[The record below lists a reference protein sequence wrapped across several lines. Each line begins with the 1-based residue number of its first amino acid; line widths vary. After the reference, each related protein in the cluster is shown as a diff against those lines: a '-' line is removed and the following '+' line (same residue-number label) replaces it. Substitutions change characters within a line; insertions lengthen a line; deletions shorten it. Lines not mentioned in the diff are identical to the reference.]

1 VDTAPWCRTGIG
13 TIIDAMK
20 IVIALVR
27 LVVGRVIKL
36 FRPVRRRLGW
46 AALLPVVAALYLAIW
61 GVHAG
66 TIVFIVL
73 ALAAALAIPV
83 VAADLLPLALIYL
96 GLHELVYALVHG
108 SSRTSFLPAG
118 VAFRPFA
125 FVLGTPRIVITS
137 TASPQ
142 SSVSIIAPAPGWHA
156 LPPALYYA
164 KGFSTAYTTTTG
176 PSGQWTVLAGFEVA
190 AGLALLLFG
199 GWLVP
204 RTIGMHTRIMRR
216 NGELSRRVRTLT
228 ATRVDAID
236 TAAAELRRVERDLHD
251 GAQAR
256 LVAVGMSLRAMERL
270 IRSDPDAAMSLV
282 AEAREN
288 SARALADLR
297 GLVRGINPP
306 VLVERGLGD
315 AIEALALDTPIPAT
329 LDIDLDGRAPAPVE
343 SAVYF
348 AVAEILANAVKH
360 ADAHEVHIRAIHTT
374 AEEGQGMLRVEVTDD
389 GSGGADPANGTGL
402 TGIERRLATFDGILA
417 VSSPPGGPTIVV
429 IEVPCA
435 LSSPKISSCL
445 ERACPACSS
454 STASRSPRRSTT
466 VPTCWKP

>member
-1 VDTAPWCRTGIG
+1 M
-13 TIIDAMK
+13 IDAMR
-20 IVIALVR
+20 IVIALLR
-27 LVVGRVIKL
+27 LVVGRFIKL
-36 FRPVRRRLGW
+36 LRPVRRRLGW
-46 AALLPVVAALYLAIW
+46 AALLPLVAALYLTIW

-66 TIVFIVL
+66 TIVLIVIT
-73 ALAAALAIPV
+73 LAAALAIPV
-83 VAADLLPLALIYL
+83 VAADLLPLALVYL
-96 GLHELVYALVHG
+96 GLHWLVYALVHG
-108 SSRTSFLPAG
+108 SSRTSFLPDAMVFRPVEWVLGDQQVVFSTPTFAQQNAG
-118 VAFRPFA
+118 V
-125 FVLGTPRIVITS
+125 LHL
-137 TASPQ
+137 SPATG
-142 SSVSIIAPAPGWHA
+142 SVTVWDAIAPAF
-156 LPPALYYA
+156 YQA
-164 KGFSTAYTTTTG
+164 KGLSAAYTTTG
-176 PSGQWTVLAGFEVA
+176 QSGQWTVLAGFEVA
-190 AGLALLLFG
+190 AGVALLLFG

-216 NGELSRRVRTLT
+216 NGELSRRVTTLT

-270 IRSDPDAAMSLV
+270 IRSDPEAAISLV
-282 AEAREN
+282 VEAREN

-315 AIEALALDTPIPAT
+315 AIEALALDTPIPVT
-329 LDIDLDGRAPAPVE
+329 LDLGLDGRAPAPVE

-348 AVAEILANAVKH
+348 AVAEVLANAVKH
-360 ADAHEVHIRAIHTT
+360 ADAHQVHIRAVHT
-374 AEEGQGMLRVEVTDD
+374 AGQGQGMLRVEVTDD

-402 TGIERRLATFDGILA
+402 TGIERRLSTFDGILA

-435 LSSPKISSCL
+435 LSSPKIYSC
-445 ERACPACSS
+445 
-454 STASRSPRRSTT
+454 
-466 VPTCWKP
+466 

>member
-1 VDTAPWCRTGIG
+1 MR
-13 TIIDAMK
+13 
-20 IVIALVR
+20 IVISLWQ
-27 LVVGRVIKL
+27 LVVGRIIRL
-36 FRPVRRRLGW
+36 LRPVRRRLGW
-46 AALLPVVAALYLAIW
+46 AGLLPLVAALYLTIW

-66 TIVFIVL
+66 TIVFVL
-73 ALAAALAIPV
+73 VALAIALAIPV

-96 GLHELVYALVHG
+96 GLHWLVYALVRG
-108 SSRTSFLPAG
+108 STRTAFLQAG
-118 VAFRPFA
+118 VVSRPFA
-125 FVLGTPRIVITS
+125 WVLGPQQIAISSPAFAKGNATTIHQVPVPVWKALAPAFYEVKGFGAAAYTS
-137 TASPQ
+137 T
-142 SSVSIIAPAPGWHA
+142 
-156 LPPALYYA
+156 
-164 KGFSTAYTTTTG
+164 TG
-176 PSGQWTVLAGFEVA
+176 QSGQWTVLAGFEVA
-190 AGLALLLFG
+190 AGVALLLFG

-270 IRSDPDAAMSLV
+270 VRSDPDAAMSLV

-348 AVAEILANAVKH
+348 AVAEVLANAVKH
-360 ADAHEVHIRAIHTT
+360 ADAHEVHIRAVHTM

-389 GSGGADPANGTGL
+389 GSGGADAANGTGL
-402 TGIERRLATFDGILA
+402 TGIERRLGTFDGILA

-466 VPTCWKP
+466 VPICWKP

>member
-1 VDTAPWCRTGIG
+1 M
-13 TIIDAMK
+13 IDVMK
-20 IVIALVR
+20 IVIALWQ

-36 FRPVRRRLGW
+36 LRPVRHRLGW
-46 AALLPVVAALYLAIW
+46 AALLPLVAALYLTIW

-66 TIVFIVL
+66 TIVVIVF
-73 ALAAALAIPV
+73 ALAAALTIPV
-83 VAADLLPLALIYL
+83 IAADLLPLALIYL
-96 GLHELVYALVHG
+96 GLHWLVYALVHG
-108 SSRTSFLPAG
+108 SSRTSFLPVG
-118 VAFRPFA
+118 GAFRQVA
-125 FVLGTPRIVITS
+125 WVLG
-137 TASPQ
+137 SPQ
-142 SSVSIIAPAPGWHA
+142 VVISSPTFDQKGALTVRPAPGTITIWNTVA
-156 LPPALYYA
+156 PAFDQVKA
-164 KGFSTAYTTTTG
+164 FGGAAYTTTTG
-176 PSGQWTVLAGFEVA
+176 QSGQWTVLAGFEVA
-190 AGLALLLFG
+190 AGVALLLFG

-348 AVAEILANAVKH
+348 AVAEVLANAVKH
-360 ADAHEVHIRAIHTT
+360 ADAHEVHIRAVHTM

-402 TGIERRLATFDGILA
+402 TGIERRLGTFDGILA

-435 LSSPKISSCL
+435 LSSPKISSC
-445 ERACPACSS
+445 
-454 STASRSPRRSTT
+454 
-466 VPTCWKP
+466 

>member
-1 VDTAPWCRTGIG
+1 M
-13 TIIDAMK
+13 IDGMR
-20 IVIALVR
+20 IVIALLR
-27 LVVGRVIKL
+27 LVVGRLIKL

-46 AALLPVVAALYLAIW
+46 AALLPVVAALYLTIW
-61 GVHAG
+61 GVHTG
-66 TIVFIVL
+66 TIVFVVV
-73 ALAAALAIPV
+73 ALATTLAIPV

-96 GLHELVYALVHG
+96 GLHSLVYALVQG
-108 SSRTSFLPAG
+108 PSRISFLPVG
-118 VAFRPFA
+118 VAFRSIEWVIGDRQAVIGSPAFAQIGSPAFAQNSAPVVHPFP
-125 FVLGTPRIVITS
+125 V
-137 TASPQ
+137 
-142 SSVSIIAPAPGWHA
+142 WNA
-156 LPPALYYA
+156 LPPAFYQV
-164 KGFSTAYTTTTG
+164 KGLGTTAFTTTAG
-176 PSGQWTVLAGFEVA
+176 QSGQWTVLAGLEVA
-190 AGLALLLFG
+190 AGVALLLFG

-204 RTIGMHTRIMRR
+204 RTIGVHTRIMRR

-256 LVAVGMSLRAMERL
+256 LLAVGMSLRAMERL
-270 IRSDPDAAMSLV
+270 IRSDPEAAISLV

-348 AVAEILANAVKH
+348 AVAEVLANAVKH
-360 ADAHEVHIRAIHTT
+360 ADAHEVHIRAVHTT
-374 AEEGQGMLRVEVTDD
+374 AEDGQGMLRVEVSDD
-389 GSGGADPANGTGL
+389 GSGGAEPANGTGL
-402 TGIERRLATFDGILA
+402 TGVERRLGTFDGILA

-435 LSSPKISSCL
+435 LSSPKISSC
-445 ERACPACSS
+445 
-454 STASRSPRRSTT
+454 
-466 VPTCWKP
+466 

>member
-1 VDTAPWCRTGIG
+1 MPRGRITMDG
-13 TIIDAMK
+13 ME
-20 IVIALVR
+20 R
-27 LVVGRVIKL
+27 LLTTSLQRFGA
-36 FRPVRRRLGW
+36 LGW
-46 AALLPVVAALYLAIW
+46 AALLPVVMLVCMVYW
-61 GVHAG
+61 GIRPWTFGV
-66 TIVFIVL
+66 VL
-73 ALAAALAIPV
+73 AAGAIALLAPA
-83 VAADLLPLALIYL
+83 VAADLLPVALI
-96 GLHELVYALVHG
+96 GLACVAFGLIGRDSVLPQGSGTTDGYPLHALVFG
-108 SSRTSFLPAG
+108 DGLPHVVDLSMGIVMLAFG
-118 VAFRPFA
+118 V
-125 FVLGTPRIVITS
+125 
-137 TASPQ
+137 
-142 SSVSIIAPAPGWHA
+142 
-156 LPPALYYA
+156 
-164 KGFSTAYTTTTG
+164 
-176 PSGQWTVLAGFEVA
+176 
-190 AGLALLLFG
+190 
-199 GWLVP
+199 WLVP
-204 RTIGMHTRIMRR
+204 RTIGAHSALTKR
-216 NGELSRRVRTLT
+216 NSELVSRVRTLT

-297 GLVRGINPP
+297 GLVRGVNPP

-348 AVAEILANAVKH
+348 AVAEVLANAVKH
-360 ADAHEVHIRAIHTT
+360 ADAHEVHIRAVHTM
-374 AEEGQGMLRVEVTDD
+374 AGEGQGMLRVEVTDD

-402 TGIERRLATFDGILA
+402 TGIERRLGTFDGILA

-435 LSSPKISSCL
+435 LSSPKLSSCL

-454 STASRSPRRSTT
+454 ST
-466 VPTCWKP
+466 

>member
-1 VDTAPWCRTGIG
+1 M
-13 TIIDAMK
+13 IDAMR

-27 LVVGRVIKL
+27 LVVGRLIKL

-46 AALLPVVAALYLAIW
+46 AGLLPVVAALYLTIW

-66 TIVFIVL
+66 TIAVIVIVL
-73 ALAAALAIPV
+73 AAAFAIPV
-83 VAADLLPLALIYL
+83 IAADLLPLAVAYL
-96 GLHELVYALVHG
+96 GLHWLVYALVHG
-108 SSRTSFLPAG
+108 SSRTSFLQAG
-118 VAFRPFA
+118 VAFRPIEW
-125 FVLGTPRIVITS
+125 VLGSSRLVINSPTGAPPGVAVIHTVPV
-137 TASPQ
+137 TAT
-142 SSVSIIAPAPGWHA
+142 VAPA
-156 LPPALYYA
+156 LIYA
-164 KGFSTAYTTTTG
+164 KGLAASTYTATTP
-176 PSGQWTVLAGFEVA
+176 PSGQWTALAGLEVA
-190 AGLALLLFG
+190 AGVVLLLFG

-204 RTIGMHTRIMRR
+204 RTIGVHTRIMRR
-216 NGELSRRVRTLT
+216 NRELSGRVRTLT

-270 IRSDPDAAMSLV
+270 IRSDPEAAISLV
-282 AEAREN
+282 VEAREN

-315 AIEALALDTPIPAT
+315 AIEALALDTPIPAA

-348 AVAEILANAVKH
+348 AVAEVLANAVKH
-360 ADAHEVHIRAIHTT
+360 ADAHEVHIRAIHT
-374 AEEGQGMLRVEVTDD
+374 AEEGPGMLRVEVTDD

-402 TGIERRLATFDGILA
+402 TGIERRLGTFDGILA

-435 LSSPKISSCL
+435 LSSPKISSC
-445 ERACPACSS
+445 
-454 STASRSPRRSTT
+454 
-466 VPTCWKP
+466 

>member
-1 VDTAPWCRTGIG
+1 MR
-13 TIIDAMK
+13 
-20 IVIALVR
+20 IVIALWQ
-27 LVVGRVIKL
+27 LVVGRIIKL
-36 FRPVRRRLGW
+36 LRPVRRRLGW
-46 AALLPVVAALYLAIW
+46 AGLLPLVAALYLTIW

-66 TIVFIVL
+66 TIVFIVI
-73 ALAAALAIPV
+73 ALAAALAIPL

-96 GLHELVYALVHG
+96 GLHWLVYALVRG
-108 SSRTSFLPAG
+108 SSRTSFLQTRAVSGP
-118 VAFRPFA
+118 VAW
-125 FVLGTPRIVITS
+125 VLGTPQIVIS
-137 TASPQ
+137 SPAFAKSNGTIHQ
-142 SSVSIIAPAPGWHA
+142 VPGPVTVWKALAPAF
-156 LPPALYYA
+156 YEV
-164 KGFSTAYTTTTG
+164 KGFGAATYASTTG
-176 PSGQWTVLAGFEVA
+176 QSGQWTVLAGFEVA
-190 AGLALLLFG
+190 AGVALLLFG
-199 GWLVP
+199 CWLVP
-204 RTIGMHTRIMRR
+204 RTIGVHARIMRR

-348 AVAEILANAVKH
+348 AVAEVLANAVKH
-360 ADAHEVHIRAIHTT
+360 ADAHEVHIRAVHTM

-402 TGIERRLATFDGILA
+402 TGIERRLGTFDGILA

-466 VPTCWKP
+466 VPIY

>member
-1 VDTAPWCRTGIG
+1 MR
-13 TIIDAMK
+13 

-27 LVVGRVIKL
+27 LIVGRFIKL

-46 AALLPVVAALYLAIW
+46 AALLPLVAALYLTIW

-66 TIVFIVL
+66 TIAVIAI

-83 VAADLLPLALIYL
+83 LAADLLPLALVYL
-96 GLHELVYALVHG
+96 GLHWLVYALVHG
-108 SSRTSFLPAG
+108 SSTWVVFRPAEWVINVPRITVTLPAARQIG
-118 VAFRPFA
+118 APVSRPFP
-125 FVLGTPRIVITS
+125 VSVGTLTPVS
-137 TASPQ
+137 YYGKALSAASA
-142 SSVSIIAPAPGWHA
+142 V
-156 LPPALYYA
+156 
-164 KGFSTAYTTTTG
+164 TTTTTG
-176 PSGQWTVLAGFEVA
+176 QSGHWTVLAGFEVA
-190 AGLALLLFG
+190 AGVALLLFG
-199 GWLVP
+199 GWLIP
-204 RTIGMHTRIMRR
+204 RTIGVHTRIMRR

-256 LVAVGMSLRAMERL
+256 MVAVGMSLRAMERL
-270 IRSDPDAAMSLV
+270 IKSDPEAAISLV
-282 AEAREN
+282 IEAREN

-297 GLVRGINPP
+297 GLVRGISPP

-315 AIEALALDTPIPAT
+315 AIEALALDTPIPVA
-329 LDIDLDGRAPAPVE
+329 LDIDLDGRPPAPVE

-348 AVAEILANAVKH
+348 AVAEVLANAVKH
-360 ADAHEVHIRAIHTT
+360 ADAHEVYIRAAHTR
-374 AEEGQGMLRVEVTDD
+374 AGDGQGMLRVELSDD

-402 TGIERRLATFDGILA
+402 TGIERRLGTFDGIVA

-435 LSSPKISSCL
+435 LSSPKISSC
-445 ERACPACSS
+445 
-454 STASRSPRRSTT
+454 
-466 VPTCWKP
+466 

>member
-1 VDTAPWCRTGIG
+1 M
-13 TIIDAMK
+13 IDAMR

-27 LVVGRVIKL
+27 LVIARVRRL

-46 AALLPVVAALYLAIW
+46 AALLPVAAALYLTIW
-61 GVHAG
+61 AAHAG
-66 TIVFIVL
+66 MIVFIVV

-83 VAADLLPLALIYL
+83 IAADLLPLAVAYL
-96 GLHELVYALVHG
+96 GLHWLVYALVHG
-108 SSRTSFLPAG
+108 SSRTSFLPSG
-118 VAFRPFA
+118 VAFRPIEW
-125 FVLGTPRIVITS
+125 VLGTSQLVIK
-137 TASPQ
+137 SPAG
-142 SSVSIIAPAPGWHA
+142 APAGSAIIHTVPVPVSA
-156 LPPALYYA
+156 TVAPALYYA
-164 KGFSTAYTTTTG
+164 KGLGAAYTTTTA
-176 PSGQWTVLAGFEVA
+176 PSGQWTLLAGFEVA
-190 AGLALLLFG
+190 AGVALLLFG

-204 RTIGMHTRIMRR
+204 RTIGVHTRIMRR
-216 NGELSRRVRTLT
+216 NRELSGRVRTLT

-270 IRSDPDAAMSLV
+270 IRSDPEAAISLV
-282 AEAREN
+282 VEAREN

-315 AIEALALDTPIPAT
+315 AIEALALDTPIPVT

-348 AVAEILANAVKH
+348 AVAEVLANAVKH
-360 ADAHEVHIRAIHTT
+360 ADAHEVHIRAVHTT
-374 AEEGQGMLRVEVTDD
+374 AERGQGMLRVEVTDD

-402 TGIERRLATFDGILA
+402 TGIERRLGTFDGILA

-435 LSSPKISSCL
+435 LSSPKISSC
-445 ERACPACSS
+445 
-454 STASRSPRRSTT
+454 
-466 VPTCWKP
+466 

>member
-1 VDTAPWCRTGIG
+1 M
-13 TIIDAMK
+13 IDAMK
-20 IVIALVR
+20 MVLVLWR
-27 LVVGRVIKL
+27 FAVGLLIKL
-36 FRPVRRRLGW
+36 LKPVRRRLGW
-46 AALLPVVAALYLAIW
+46 AALLPVVAALYLTIW

-66 TIVFIVL
+66 TIVLIVI
-73 ALAAALAIPV
+73 ALTAALAIPL
-83 VAADLLPLALIYL
+83 VAADLLPLALVYL
-96 GLHELVYALVHG
+96 GLHWLVYALVRG
-108 SSRTSFLPAG
+108 SSRVSFSFLPTGGTVRPAG
-118 VAFRPFA
+118 RILGTVQAAGSSA
-125 FVLGTPRIVITS
+125 FVPGGAPLAHPVRVPDSVILAFS
-137 TASPQ
+137 F
-142 SSVSIIAPAPGWHA
+142 
-156 LPPALYYA
+156 A
-164 KGFSTAYTTTTG
+164 KGLSAGLTKTTTTG
-176 PSGQWTVLAGFEVA
+176 PGGQWTVLAGFEVA
-190 AGLALLLFG
+190 AGVVLLLFG

-216 NGELSRRVRTLT
+216 NGELSRRVRTLA

-256 LVAVGMSLRAMERL
+256 LLAVGMSLRAMERL
-270 IRSDPDAAMSLV
+270 IRSDPDAAMSLA

-315 AIEALALDTPIPAT
+315 AIEALALNTPIPAA

-360 ADAHEVHIRAIHTT
+360 ADAHEVHIRVIHTT
-374 AEEGQGMLRVEVTDD
+374 AEKGKGMLRVEITDD
-389 GSGGADPANGTGL
+389 GSGGADPAHGTGL
-402 TGIERRLATFDGILA
+402 TGIERRLGTFDGILV

-435 LSSPKISSCL
+435 LSSPKISSC
-445 ERACPACSS
+445 
-454 STASRSPRRSTT
+454 
-466 VPTCWKP
+466 

>member
-1 VDTAPWCRTGIG
+1 M
-13 TIIDAMK
+13 IDAMK
-20 IVIALVR
+20 MVIVLWR
-27 LVVGRVIKL
+27 FVVGRVIKL
-36 FRPVRRRLGW
+36 LRPARRRLGW
-46 AALLPVVAALYLAIW
+46 AALLPVVAALYLTIL

-66 TIVFIVL
+66 TIAFIAI
-73 ALAAALAIPV
+73 ALAAALAIPL
-83 VAADLLPLALIYL
+83 VAADLLPLALVYL
-96 GLHELVYALVHG
+96 GLHWLVYALVRG
-108 SSRTSFLPAG
+108 SSRVSFFLLPAG
-118 VAFRPFA
+118 GTVRPVAEALDTVRAAADSSAAVAGGAPVVHPVPVPH
-125 FVLGTPRIVITS
+125 FVIPDFSFI
-137 TASPQ
+137 
-142 SSVSIIAPAPGWHA
+142 
-156 LPPALYYA
+156 
-164 KGFSTAYTTTTG
+164 KGISAGLTTTTA

-190 AGLALLLFG
+190 AGVVLLLFG

-216 NGELSRRVRTLT
+216 NGELSSRVRTLT
-228 ATRVDAID
+228 VTRVDAID

-256 LVAVGMSLRAMERL
+256 LLAVGMSLRAMERL
-270 IRSDPDAAMSLV
+270 IRSDPDAAMSLA

-315 AIEALALDTPIPAT
+315 AIEALALNTPIPAT

-348 AVAEILANAVKH
+348 AVAEVLANAVKH

-374 AEEGQGMLRVEVTDD
+374 AGKGRGMLRVEITDD

-402 TGIERRLATFDGILA
+402 PGIERRLGTFDGILV

-435 LSSPKISSCL
+435 LSSPKISSC
-445 ERACPACSS
+445 
-454 STASRSPRRSTT
+454 
-466 VPTCWKP
+466 

>member
-1 VDTAPWCRTGIG
+1 M
-13 TIIDAMK
+13 IDAMK
-20 IVIALVR
+20 IVVALWR
-27 LVVGRVIKL
+27 RVVGWAIKPL
-36 FRPVRRRLGW
+36 RPIRRLGW
-46 AALLPVVAALYLAIW
+46 AALLPLVAVLYLTIW
-61 GVHAG
+61 GAHAG
-66 TIVFIVL
+66 TIVFIAV

-96 GLHELVYALVHG
+96 GLHWLVYALVHG
-108 SSRTSFLPAG
+108 SSRTSILQVG
-118 VAFRPFA
+118 VVFRPVA
-125 FVLGTPRIVITS
+125 WMLGTSQTVIS
-137 TASPQ
+137 SPAVVKG
-142 SSVSIIAPAPGWHA
+142 SPPITRPVPVPVWNTLAPAI
-156 LPPALYYA
+156 YYG
-164 KGFSTAYTTTTG
+164 KGLSAAYTTTG
-176 PSGQWTVLAGFEVA
+176 QSGQWTVLAGFEVA
-190 AGLALLLFG
+190 AGVALLLFG

-297 GLVRGINPP
+297 GLVRGISPP

-315 AIEALALDTPIPAT
+315 AIEALALDTPIPVT

-348 AVAEILANAVKH
+348 AVAEVLANAVKH

-374 AEEGQGMLRVEVTDD
+374 AGEDQGTLRFEVTDD
-389 GSGGADPANGTGL
+389 GSGGADAANGTGL
-402 TGIERRLATFDGILA
+402 TGIERRLGTFDGILA

-454 STASRSPRRSTT
+454 STASRSPGRSAT
-466 VPTCWKP
+466 VPTCWQP

>member
-1 VDTAPWCRTGIG
+1 MIE
-13 TIIDAMK
+13 AMK
-20 IVIALVR
+20 IVVALWR
-27 LVVGRVIKL
+27 LVVGLVIRVL
-36 FRPVRRRLGW
+36 RPARRRLGW
-46 AALLPVVAALYLAIW
+46 AALLPLVAALYLTLW

-66 TIVFIVL
+66 TIAVIVI
-73 ALAAALAIPV
+73 ALAAAFAIPV
-83 VAADLLPLALIYL
+83 VAADLLPLALMYL
-96 GLHELVYALVHG
+96 GLHWLVYALVHG
-108 SSRTSFLPAG
+108 SSTTSFLPAG
-118 VAFRPFA
+118 VVSGPVAW
-125 FVLGTPRIVITS
+125 VLGTPRLVIS
-137 TASPQ
+137 TP
-142 SSVSIIAPAPGWHA
+142 VGAPGGGPIVRA
-156 LPPALYYA
+156 VAVPASGTVTPVIAFA
-164 KGFSTAYTTTTG
+164 KGVGAAYTTHTG
-176 PSGQWTVLAGFEVA
+176 PSGQWTVLAGVEVA
-190 AGLALLLFG
+190 AGVALLLFG

-204 RTIGMHTRIMRR
+204 RTIGRHARIMRR
-216 NGELSRRVRTLT
+216 NGELSSRVRTLT

-236 TAAAELRRVERDLHD
+236 TATAELRRVERDLHD

-270 IRSDPDAAMSLV
+270 IRSDPNAAISLV

-315 AIEALALDTPIPAT
+315 AIKALALDTPLPVT

-348 AVAEILANAVKH
+348 AVAEVLANAVKH
-360 ADAHEVHIRAIHTT
+360 ADAHEVHIRALHTMP
-374 AEEGQGMLRVEVTDD
+374 EQGQGMLRVEVADD

-402 TGIERRLATFDGILA
+402 TGIERRLGTFDGILA

-435 LSSPKISSCL
+435 LSSPKISSC
-445 ERACPACSS
+445 
-454 STASRSPRRSTT
+454 
-466 VPTCWKP
+466 

>member
-1 VDTAPWCRTGIG
+1 
-13 TIIDAMK
+13 MK
-20 IVIALVR
+20 IVIALCR
-27 LVVGRVIKL
+27 LVVGRIIKL
-36 FRPVRRRLGW
+36 LRPVRRRLGW
-46 AALLPVVAALYLAIW
+46 AALLPLVAALYLTIW

-66 TIVFIVL
+66 TIVFIVI

-96 GLHELVYALVHG
+96 GLHWLVYALVHG
-108 SSRTSFLPAG
+108 SSRTSFLPTAVVLRP
-118 VAFRPFA
+118 VAW
-125 FVLGTPRIVITS
+125 VLGTSQTVIS
-137 TASPQ
+137 SPAGAK
-142 SSVSIIAPAPGWHA
+142 SNVFIFHRVPVPVWNTMARAF
-156 LPPALYYA
+156 YYA
-164 KGFSTAYTTTTG
+164 KGLGAAAYTTTTTTG

-190 AGLALLLFG
+190 AGVVLLLFG

-256 LVAVGMSLRAMERL
+256 LLAVGMSLRAMERL
-270 IRSDPDAAMSLV
+270 IRSDPDAAISLV

-348 AVAEILANAVKH
+348 AVAEVLANAVKH
-360 ADAHEVHIRAIHTT
+360 ADAHEVHIRAMHTT
-374 AEEGQGMLRVEVTDD
+374 AEEGRGMLRVEIADD

-402 TGIERRLATFDGILA
+402 TGIERRLGTFDGILA

-454 STASRSPRRSTT
+454 STASRSPRRSAT

>member
-1 VDTAPWCRTGIG
+1 M
-13 TIIDAMK
+13 IDGMK
-20 IVIALVR
+20 MVIAWWRFAVGLLV
-27 LVVGRVIKL
+27 KL
-36 FRPVRRRLGW
+36 LKPVRRRLGW
-46 AALLPVVAALYLAIW
+46 AMLLPVVAALYLTIW

-66 TIVFIVL
+66 TIALIVIT
-73 ALAAALAIPV
+73 LAAALAIPL
-83 VAADLLPLALIYL
+83 VAADLLPLALVYL
-96 GLHELVYALVHG
+96 GLHWLVYALVRG
-108 SSRTSFLPAG
+108 SSRVSFSLPAAG
-118 VAFRPFA
+118 IIRPA
-125 FVLGTPRIVITS
+125 DWVLGAVP
-137 TASPQ
+137 TAG
-142 SSVSIIAPAPGWHA
+142 SSAVAPGGVRLVHPVPVSHSLILA
-156 LPPALYYA
+156 FTYA
-164 KGFSTAYTTTTG
+164 EGLSSGLTRTTTTTTG
-176 PSGQWTVLAGFEVA
+176 PGGQWTVLAGFEVA
-190 AGLALLLFG
+190 AGVALLLFG

-256 LVAVGMSLRAMERL
+256 LLAVGMSLRAMERL
-270 IRSDPDAAMSLV
+270 IRSDPDAAMSLA

-315 AIEALALDTPIPAT
+315 AIEALALNAPITAA

-360 ADAHEVHIRAIHTT
+360 ADAHEVHIRVLHAS
-374 AEEGQGMLRVEVTDD
+374 AGKGKGMLRVEITDD
-389 GSGGADPANGTGL
+389 GSGGADPARGTGL
-402 TGIERRLATFDGILA
+402 TGIERRLGTFDGILV

-435 LSSPKISSCL
+435 LSSPKISSC
-445 ERACPACSS
+445 
-454 STASRSPRRSTT
+454 
-466 VPTCWKP
+466 

>member
-1 VDTAPWCRTGIG
+1 
-13 TIIDAMK
+13 
-20 IVIALVR
+20 
-27 LVVGRVIKL
+27 
-36 FRPVRRRLGW
+36 
-46 AALLPVVAALYLAIW
+46 LYLTIW
-61 GVHAG
+61 GAHAG
-66 TIVFIVL
+66 TIVFIVV

-96 GLHELVYALVHG
+96 GLHWLVYALVHG
-108 SSRTSFLPAG
+108 SSRTSFLPVG
-118 VAFRPFA
+118 VVFRPVA
-125 FVLGTPRIVITS
+125 WVLGTSQTVIG
-137 TASPQ
+137 SPAALKGN
-142 SSVSIIAPAPGWHA
+142 VSIVRPVPVPAWNTLAPAF
-156 LPPALYYA
+156 YYG
-164 KGFSTAYTTTTG
+164 KGLSAAYTTTTG
-176 PSGQWTVLAGFEVA
+176 QSGQWTVLAGVEVA
-190 AGLALLLFG
+190 AGVALLLFG

-216 NGELSRRVRTLT
+216 NGELSTRVRTLT

-282 AEAREN
+282 VEAREN

-297 GLVRGINPP
+297 GLVRGISPP

-315 AIEALALDTPIPAT
+315 AIEALALDTPIPVM

-348 AVAEILANAVKH
+348 AVAEVLANAVKH
-360 ADAHEVHIRAIHTT
+360 ADAHEVHVRAIHTT
-374 AEEGQGMLRVEVTDD
+374 AGEGQGTLRVEVTDD

-402 TGIERRLATFDGILA
+402 TGIERRLGTFDGILA

-435 LSSPKISSCL
+435 LSLPKISSCL

-454 STASRSPRRSTT
+454 STASRSPRRSRT
-466 VPTCWKP
+466 VPTCWQP

>member
-1 VDTAPWCRTGIG
+1 MIE
-13 TIIDAMK
+13 AMK
-20 IVIALVR
+20 IVMALWR
-27 LVVGRVIKL
+27 LIVGWAIKL
-36 FRPVRRRLGW
+36 LRPVRRLGW
-46 AALLPVVAALYLAIW
+46 AALLPLVAALYLTIW

-66 TIVFIVL
+66 TIVFIL
-73 ALAAALAIPV
+73 IALTAALAIPV

-96 GLHELVYALVHG
+96 GLHWLVYALVHG

-118 VAFRPFA
+118 VAFRPVTW
-125 FVLGTPRIVITS
+125 VLGAPQTIVS
-137 TASPQ
+137 SPAVVQ
-142 SSVSIIAPAPGWHA
+142 GKAPIIRPVPVPVWNTLAPALHYG
-156 LPPALYYA
+156 
-164 KGFSTAYTTTTG
+164 KGLSTAYTTTTG
-176 PSGQWTVLAGFEVA
+176 QSGQWTVLAGFEVA
-190 AGLALLLFG
+190 AGVALLLFG

-236 TAAAELRRVERDLHD
+236 TATAELRRVERDLHD

-270 IRSDPDAAMSLV
+270 IRSDPDAAMSLA

-297 GLVRGINPP
+297 GLVRGISPP

-315 AIEALALDTPIPAT
+315 AIKALALDTPIPVT

-348 AVAEILANAVKH
+348 AVAEVLANAVKH

-374 AEEGQGMLRVEVTDD
+374 AEEGQGTLRVEVTDD

-402 TGIERRLATFDGILA
+402 TGIERRLGTFDGILA

-435 LSSPKISSCL
+435 LSSPKISSC
-445 ERACPACSS
+445 
-454 STASRSPRRSTT
+454 
-466 VPTCWKP
+466 

>member
-1 VDTAPWCRTGIG
+1 
-13 TIIDAMK
+13 MK
-20 IVIALVR
+20 IVIALWR
-27 LVVGRVIKL
+27 LVVGLITKQL
-36 FRPVRRRLGW
+36 RPARRRLGW
-46 AALLPVVAALYLAIW
+46 AALLPLVALLYLTIW

-66 TIVFIVL
+66 TIVLIVI

-83 VAADLLPLALIYL
+83 IAADLLPLALVYL
-96 GLHELVYALVHG
+96 GLHWLVYALVHG
-108 SSRTSFLPAG
+108 SPKASILEGG
-118 VAFRPFA
+118 VVIRPFTW
-125 FVLGTPRIVITS
+125 VLGNLQTTVSVPAQ
-137 TASPQ
+137 ASNIPVPKPVP
-142 SSVSIIAPAPGWHA
+142 VSATLAPAF
-156 LPPALYYA
+156 YYA
-164 KGFSTAYTTTTG
+164 KGFSAAYTTTAG

-190 AGLALLLFG
+190 AGVALLLFG

-204 RTIGMHTRIMRR
+204 RTIGLHTRIMRR

-270 IRSDPDAAMSLV
+270 IRSDPDAAISLV
-282 AEAREN
+282 VEAREN

-329 LDIDLDGRAPAPVE
+329 LDLDLDGRAPAPVE

-360 ADAHEVHIRAIHTT
+360 ADAHEVHIRAMHTP
-374 AEEGQGMLRVEVTDD
+374 AENGQGMLRVEVTDD

-402 TGIERRLATFDGILA
+402 TGIERRLGTFDGILA

-445 ERACPACSS
+445 ERACPACLS
-454 STASRSPRRSTT
+454 STASRSPRQSTT
-466 VPTCWKP
+466 VPTC

>member
-1 VDTAPWCRTGIG
+1 M
-13 TIIDAMK
+13 IDGMK
-20 IVIALVR
+20 IVVALWR
-27 LVVGRVIKL
+27 LVVGLVIRVL
-36 FRPVRRRLGW
+36 RPARRRLGW
-46 AALLPVVAALYLAIW
+46 AGLLPLTAALYLTIW

-66 TIVFIVL
+66 TIAVIMI
-73 ALAAALAIPV
+73 ALAAAFAIPV
-83 VAADLLPLALIYL
+83 VAADLLPLALMYL
-96 GLHELVYALVHG
+96 GLHWLVYALVHG
-108 SSRTSFLPAG
+108 SSTTSFLSAG
-118 VAFRPFA
+118 VVARPVA
-125 FVLGTPRIVITS
+125 WVLGAPQIVIN
-137 TASPQ
+137 SP
-142 SSVSIIAPAPGWHA
+142 AAAPGGGSTVRVVPVPVNVSA
-156 LPPALYYA
+156 TAIPAFSFA
-164 KGFSTAYTTTTG
+164 KGIGAAYTTHTG
-176 PSGQWTVLAGFEVA
+176 PSGQWTVLAGVEVA
-190 AGLALLLFG
+190 AGVALLLFG

-204 RTIGMHTRIMRR
+204 RTIGRHARIMRR
-216 NGELSRRVRTLT
+216 NGELSTRVRTLT

-270 IRSDPDAAMSLV
+270 IRSDPNAAISLV

-306 VLVERGLGD
+306 ILVERGLGD
-315 AIEALALDTPIPAT
+315 AIEALALDTPLPVT

-348 AVAEILANAVKH
+348 AVAEVLANAVKH
-360 ADAHEVHIRAIHTT
+360 ADAHEVHIRAAHTT
-374 AEEGQGMLRVEVTDD
+374 PERGPGMLRVEVADD

-402 TGIERRLATFDGILA
+402 TGIERRLGTFDGILA

-435 LSSPKISSCL
+435 LSSPKISSC
-445 ERACPACSS
+445 
-454 STASRSPRRSTT
+454 
-466 VPTCWKP
+466 

>member
-1 VDTAPWCRTGIG
+1 MRIL
-13 TIIDAMK
+13 
-20 IVIALVR
+20 IALWQ
-27 LVVGRVIKL
+27 LVVGRIIKL
-36 FRPVRRRLGW
+36 LRPARRRLGW
-46 AALLPVVAALYLAIW
+46 AGLLPLVAALYLTIW

-66 TIVFIVL
+66 TIVFIVI
-73 ALAAALAIPV
+73 ALAAALTIPL

-96 GLHELVYALVHG
+96 GLHWLVYALVRG
-108 SSRTSFLPAG
+108 SSGTSFLQTKA
-118 VAFRPFA
+118 VSRPFTW
-125 FVLGTPRIVITS
+125 VLGTPQIVISSPAFAKSNGTIIHQVPVPVPVWNALAPAFYEVKGFGEAAYTS
-137 TASPQ
+137 T
-142 SSVSIIAPAPGWHA
+142 
-156 LPPALYYA
+156 
-164 KGFSTAYTTTTG
+164 TG
-176 PSGQWTVLAGFEVA
+176 QSGQWTVLAGFEVA
-190 AGLALLLFG
+190 AGVALLLFG

-216 NGELSRRVRTLT
+216 NGELSTRVRTLT

-236 TAAAELRRVERDLHD
+236 TAAAELRRVERDQHD

-270 IRSDPDAAMSLV
+270 IKSDPDAAMSLV
-282 AEAREN
+282 VEAREN

-315 AIEALALDTPIPAT
+315 AIEALALDTPIAAT

-348 AVAEILANAVKH
+348 AVAEVLANVVKH
-360 ADAHEVHIRAIHTT
+360 ADAHEVHIRAVHTMT
-374 AEEGQGMLRVEVTDD
+374 EEGQGMLRVEVTDD

-402 TGIERRLATFDGILA
+402 TGIERRLGTFDGILA
-417 VSSPPGGPTIVV
+417 ISSPPGGPTIVV

-445 ERACPACSS
+445 ERACLACSS
-454 STASRSPRRSTT
+454 STDSRSPRQSTT
-466 VPTCWKP
+466 VPIC

>member
-1 VDTAPWCRTGIG
+1 
-13 TIIDAMK
+13 MK
-20 IVIALVR
+20 IVIALWR
-27 LVVGRVIKL
+27 LVAGLVTKL
-36 FRPVRRRLGW
+36 LRPARRRLSW
-46 AALLPVVAALYLAIW
+46 AALLPLVAALYLTIW
-61 GVHAG
+61 GVHVG
-66 TIVFIVL
+66 TIVLIVI

-83 VAADLLPLALIYL
+83 IAADLLPLALIYL
-96 GLHELVYALVHG
+96 GLHWLVYALVHG
-108 SSRTSFLPAG
+108 SSRTSILSGGVVIRPFTWVLGNLQTTINMPAG
-118 VAFRPFA
+118 
-125 FVLGTPRIVITS
+125 
-137 TASPQ
+137 ASNVPVPKPVP
-142 SSVSIIAPAPGWHA
+142 VSATLAPGF
-156 LPPALYYA
+156 YYA
-164 KGFSTAYTTTTG
+164 KGFGAAYTATAG

-190 AGLALLLFG
+190 AGVALLLFG

-204 RTIGMHTRIMRR
+204 RTIGVHTRIMRR
-216 NGELSRRVRTLT
+216 NRELSRRVSTLT

-270 IRSDPDAAMSLV
+270 IRSDPDAAISLV
-282 AEAREN
+282 VEAREN

-315 AIEALALDTPIPAT
+315 AIEALALDTPIPAA

-360 ADAHEVHIRAIHTT
+360 ADAHEVHIRATHTT

-402 TGIERRLATFDGILA
+402 TGIERRLGTFDGILA

-466 VPTCWKP
+466 VPTC

>member
-1 VDTAPWCRTGIG
+1 
-13 TIIDAMK
+13 MK
-20 IVIALVR
+20 IVIALWR

-36 FRPVRRRLGW
+36 LRPARRRLGW
-46 AALLPVVAALYLAIW
+46 AALLPLVAALYLTIW
-61 GVHAG
+61 GAHAG
-66 TIVFIVL
+66 TIVFVVI

-83 VAADLLPLALIYL
+83 IAADLLPLALIYL
-96 GLHELVYALVHG
+96 GLHWLVYALVHG
-108 SSRTSFLPAG
+108 SSRTSFLPDA
-118 VAFRPFA
+118 VVFRPVA
-125 FVLGTPRIVITS
+125 WVLGSTQVVIK
-137 TASPQ
+137 SPAAAQ
-142 SSVSIIAPAPGWHA
+142 SSVSIIHPVPVPVPVGT
-156 LPPALYYA
+156 LPPAFYYA
-164 KGFSTAYTTTTG
+164 KGLSAAYTTTAG
-176 PSGQWTVLAGFEVA
+176 QSGQWTVLAGFEVA
-190 AGLALLLFG
+190 AGVVLLLFG

-216 NGELSRRVRTLT
+216 NRELSRRVSTLT
-228 ATRVDAID
+228 ATRVEAID
-236 TAAAELRRVERDLHD
+236 TASAELRRVERDLHD

-256 LVAVGMSLRAMERL
+256 LLAVGMSLRAMERL
-270 IRSDPDAAMSLV
+270 IRSDPEAAISLV
-282 AEAREN
+282 TEAREN

-348 AVAEILANAVKH
+348 AVAEVLANAVKH
-360 ADAHEVHIRAIHTT
+360 ADAHTVHIRAIHTP
-374 AEEGQGMLRVEVTDD
+374 AEEGQGILRVEVTDD

-402 TGIERRLATFDGILA
+402 TGVERRLGTFDGILA

-435 LSSPKISSCL
+435 LSSPKISSC
-445 ERACPACSS
+445 
-454 STASRSPRRSTT
+454 
-466 VPTCWKP
+466 

>member
-1 VDTAPWCRTGIG
+1 VDTAPWRPAGIR

-20 IVIALVR
+20 IVIALWR

-36 FRPVRRRLGW
+36 LWPVGRRLGW
-46 AALLPVVAALYLAIW
+46 AALLPVVAALYLTIW

-66 TIVFIVL
+66 SIVFIVI
-73 ALAAALAIPV
+73 ALVAALAIPV
-83 VAADLLPLALIYL
+83 IAADLLPLALIYL
-96 GLHELVYALVHG
+96 GLHWLVYALVHG
-108 SSRTSFLPAG
+108 SSR
-118 VAFRPFA
+118 A
-125 FVLGTPRIVITS
+125 FVLPLGAVGIMIRPRPCALGAPQAVLGSPAPVQCGTVTQRIPLWES
-137 TASPQ
+137 L
-142 SSVSIIAPAPGWHA
+142 APAFYHGKELGA
-156 LPPALYYA
+156 
-164 KGFSTAYTTTTG
+164 AYTTTTG
-176 PSGQWTVLAGFEVA
+176 QSGQWTVLAGFEVA
-190 AGLALLLFG
+190 VGVALLLFG

-216 NGELSRRVRTLT
+216 NGELSSRVRMLT

-270 IRSDPDAAMSLV
+270 IRSDPDAAISLV

-288 SARALADLR
+288 SAKALADLR
-297 GLVRGINPP
+297 GLIRGINPP

-329 LDIDLDGRAPAPVE
+329 LDVDLDGRAPAPVE

-348 AVAEILANAVKH
+348 AVAEVLANAVKH

-374 AEEGQGMLRVEVTDD
+374 AEEGQGILRVEVTDD

-402 TGIERRLATFDGILA
+402 TGIERRLGTFDGILA

-435 LSSPKISSCL
+435 LSSPKISSC
-445 ERACPACSS
+445 
-454 STASRSPRRSTT
+454 
-466 VPTCWKP
+466 

>member
-1 VDTAPWCRTGIG
+1 MRILV
-13 TIIDAMK
+13 
-20 IVIALVR
+20 ALWQFF
-27 LVVGRVIKL
+27 VGRIIRL
-36 FRPVRRRLGW
+36 FRPARRRLGW
-46 AALLPVVAALYLAIW
+46 AGLLPIVAALYLTIW
-61 GVHAG
+61 GVHVG
-66 TIVFIVL
+66 TIVFVL
-73 ALAAALAIPV
+73 VALAIALAIPV
-83 VAADLLPLALIYL
+83 IAADLLPLALIYL
-96 GLHELVYALVHG
+96 GLHWLVYALVRG
-108 SSRTSFLPAG
+108 SSRTAFLQAG
-118 VAFRPFA
+118 VVSRPVA
-125 FVLGTPRIVITS
+125 WVLGTQKIVISSPAFAKGNATIHAVPVPVWKVMAPAFDQVNGFGAAYTS
-137 TASPQ
+137 T
-142 SSVSIIAPAPGWHA
+142 
-156 LPPALYYA
+156 
-164 KGFSTAYTTTTG
+164 TG
-176 PSGQWTVLAGFEVA
+176 QSGQWTVLAGFEVA
-190 AGLALLLFG
+190 AGVALLLFG

-270 IRSDPDAAMSLV
+270 IKSDPDAAMSLV

-329 LDIDLDGRAPAPVE
+329 LNVDLDGRAPAPVE

-348 AVAEILANAVKH
+348 AVAEVLANAVKH
-360 ADAHEVHIRAIHTT
+360 ADAHEVHIRAVHTM

-402 TGIERRLATFDGILA
+402 TGIERRLGTFDGILA

-435 LSSPKISSCL
+435 LSLPKISSCL

-466 VPTCWKP
+466 VPIC